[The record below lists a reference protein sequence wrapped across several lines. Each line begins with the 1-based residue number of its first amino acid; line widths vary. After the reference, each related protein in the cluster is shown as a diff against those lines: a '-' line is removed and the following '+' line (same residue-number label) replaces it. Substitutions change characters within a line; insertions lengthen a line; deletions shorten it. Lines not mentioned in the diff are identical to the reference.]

1 MSRHA
6 APTAR
11 LRRVAVTAAL
21 VAGAVTLPTGVAQ
34 AYWRTTGTG
43 SAAAS
48 AGNLS
53 PLTGVAATADV
64 AGPLAPGSTG
74 TLVVAVRNPNS
85 MPITV
90 TAVTAGAGPIGVSGA
105 LGTCTNPAVTVVPR
119 TGLSTVVAP
128 GASVSIP
135 LPGAVTMGQADNGCQ
150 GANFSVP
157 VTVTGRIS

>member
-1 MSRHA
+1 M
-6 APTAR
+6 
-11 LRRVAVTAAL
+11 TAAL
-21 VAGAVTLPTGVAQ
+21 VVGAVTLPTGVAQ
-34 AYWRTTGTG
+34 AYWRTTGSGTG
-43 SAAAS
+43 SAT

-53 PLTGVAATADV
+53 PLTGVASTASV
-64 AGPLAPGSTG
+64 AGTLAPGSVG
-74 TLVVAVRNPNS
+74 TLVLAVRNPNS

-90 TAVTAGAGPIGVSGA
+90 TAVTAGAGAVGVSGS
-105 LGTCTNPAVTVVPR
+105 LGTCTNPAVTVVPQ